1 MSQDML
7 GNPVKI
13 GDIVVSYNHLYNV
26 ISTGHTYMRIKLVDP
41 SATTRAISRY
51 YKELVVVTSLINK
64 E

>member
-7 GNPVKI
+7 GNPVNV

-41 SATTRAISRY
+41 STTRAISRY